1 MIDVILVIVDIAFH
15 VSAGIDVPFPA
26 LTSKIGAK
34 LDSSFISAECFLV
47 DKI

>member
-1 MIDVILVIVDIAFH
+1 MLH
-15 VSAGIDVPFPA
+15 AGIDVPFLA

-34 LDSSFISAECFLV
+34 LDSSSISAEYCFV